1 MRLSIVRT
9 AGVLFAVP
17 PTMLRLG
24 AAIATVVILAGC
36 SQSPDKAAKEAR
48 DAAGSWGA
56 TLSAAAERWGSG
68 EISTSYFQSVVTQA
82 RTSLKKEAQSA
93 RTSGGDA
100 AAAPVEA
107 ISAHVEAISDAAARG
122 DRAAAIQAA
131 HAAASAVPAHKTP
144 PVARPQ

>member
-1 MRLSIVRT
+1 
-9 AGVLFAVP
+9 
-17 PTMLRLG
+17 MLRLS
-24 AAIATVVILAGC
+24 AATATVLILVGC
-36 SQSPDKAAKEAR
+36 SQSPEKAAKEAR

-68 EISTSYFQSVVTQA
+68 EISTSYFQSLVTQA
-82 RTSLKKEAQSA
+82 RASLKKEAQSA

-100 AAAPVEA
+100 AAAPVDEV
-107 ISAHVEAISDAAARG
+107 SSHVEAINDAATRG
-122 DRAAAIQAA
+122 DRAAAIRAA